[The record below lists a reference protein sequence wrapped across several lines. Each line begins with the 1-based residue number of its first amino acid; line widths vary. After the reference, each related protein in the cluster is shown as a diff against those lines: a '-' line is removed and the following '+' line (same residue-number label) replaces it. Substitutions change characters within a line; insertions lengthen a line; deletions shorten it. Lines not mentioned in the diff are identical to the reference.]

1 MGTGPLLARADAL
14 LNVHR
19 PDEALVLIHRALS
32 QDPHDPLA
40 HMLAARAHIAA
51 ERWNEAGAAAGRA
64 LQADP
69 GSSDAA
75 LLLAVT
81 ENGARDFTAARA
93 WAIEAVRLGPDR
105 ARAHALLAQ
114 LDAGQG
120 NDDDAVERAV
130 GAVGLAPDDAF
141 VHLSLGVVL
150 HRTGRYASA
159 EQALRAALALDP
171 QDSDALS
178 TLGETLAARGRPAD
192 AAELLQLAARANVRD
207 ETIHQ
212 DMLRYVR
219 GAAWGLATAPV
230 LALILGITL
239 LFATNVVSV
248 IPGLLI
254 MFVVAGARIRRLRH
268 FPPEAR
274 RLINR
279 RARQRSAWESAG
291 PAGFRPWWWRILV
304 RTPLAARAVACW
316 LLAVAVVAT
325 PGADTLSVG
334 LAVPCV
340 ALATWVT
347 VLWRRARRRA
357 TATLPFYDAEYVP

>member
-1 MGTGPLLARADAL
+1 MSTGALLARAGAL
-14 LNVHR
+14 LDVHR
-19 PDEALVLIHRALS
+19 PDEALVLIHQALG
-32 QDPHDPLA
+32 QDPHNPVA
-40 HMLAARAHIAA
+40 HLLAARAHIAA
-51 ERWNEAGAAAGRA
+51 ERWDAAGSAAGLA

-69 GSSDAA
+69 ESSDAA
-75 LLLAVT
+75 LLLAVI
-81 ENGARDFTAARA
+81 ENGAGDFDAARA

-114 LDAGQG
+114 LDAGKG
-120 NDDDAVERAV
+120 NDDDAVERAI

-150 HRTGRYASA
+150 HRSGRYAAA

-171 QDSDALS
+171 QDSNALS

-207 ETIHQ
+207 ETIQQ

-219 GAAWGLATAPV
+219 GAAWGLATLPV
-230 LALILGITL
+230 MLLILVITL
-239 LFATNVVSV
+239 LSATSV
-248 IPGLLI
+248 PS
-254 MFVVAGARIRRLRH
+254 VAIGAATLVAVGGARVRRLSH
-268 FPPEAR
+268 FPPEVR
-274 RLINR
+274 RLLNR

-316 LLAVAVVAT
+316 LAALAFVAAPDEEAT
-325 PGADTLSVG
+325 TAGNLGLG
-334 LAVPCV
+334 LAFV
-340 ALATWVT
+340 ALAGWVT
-347 VLWRRARRRA
+347 YLWWRARRHA
-357 TATLPFYDAEYVP
+357 TATLDFYDAS